1 MHILCIFSKLFHKYK
16 ESTMTKI
23 VTEGPAGYMPQ
34 SAPSMGVELAPKGKA
49 LLYGNIVEEEEAMRD
64 AAKALLTRKNPTIFP
79 GPQVLWDWKED
90 VAEKSAALLDLA
102 SEIPNCKIIPMPDYR
117 PKYPKIDV
125 KAEINPNHPNL
136 TILDNKIE
144 ACIFVGV
151 HCHYANLSLRMI
163 RAGTNCYTIALCAYM
178 GHEEAMASVRDL
190 HAEDI
195 QRFKEIIIEERNKLG
210 IEWEP
215 TLPPE
220 NPSMDQEEY
229 ASLSPADY
237 GEYRSLIMS
246 KKGEHVAEVE

>member
-1 MHILCIFSKLFHKYK
+1 MLK
-16 ESTMTKI
+16 KI
-23 VTEGPAGYMPQ
+23 TQGPAGYMPM
-34 SAPSMGVELAPKGKA
+34 SAPSMDVDLSPEGKA

-64 AAKALLTRKNPTIFP
+64 AAKALLTMDNPTIFP

-90 VAEKSAALLDLA
+90 VAEKAAAILELA

-136 TILDNKIE
+136 TILDNKIK
-144 ACIFVGV
+144 ACVFIGV

-163 RAGTNCYTIALCAYM
+163 RAGTDCYTVAMCAYM
-178 GHEEAMASVRDL
+178 GHEEAMVSIRDTHASNVT
-190 HAEDI
+190 
-195 QRFKEIIIEERNKLG
+195 RFKEIVIEERKKLN
-210 IEWEP
+210 IEWET

-220 NPSMDQEEY
+220 NPSLEKEDY
-229 ASLSPADY
+229 AALSPADY

-246 KKGEHVAEVE
+246 KKGEHVTDVE

>member
-1 MHILCIFSKLFHKYK
+1 MSN
-16 ESTMTKI
+16 KI
-23 VTEGPAGYMPQ
+23 EVGPAGYMPQ
-34 SAPSMGVELAPKGKA
+34 SAPSMGVELAPEGKA

-64 AAKALLTRKNPTIFP
+64 AAKALLTLDNPTIFP

-90 VAEKSAALLDLA
+90 VAEKAAAILELA

-136 TILDNKIE
+136 TILDNKIK

-163 RAGTNCYTIALCAYM
+163 RAGADCYTIALCAYM
-178 GHEEAMASVRDL
+178 GHEEAMASIRDL
-190 HAEDI
+190 HASTIRKFKDI
-195 QRFKEIIIEERNKLG
+195 VIEERNKLG

-215 TLPPE
+215 KLPPE
-220 NPSMDQEEY
+220 NPSLQKEEF
-229 ASLSPADY
+229 AALSPADY

-246 KKGEHVAEVE
+246 RKGEHVTEVE

>member
-1 MHILCIFSKLFHKYK
+1 MSN
-16 ESTMTKI
+16 KI
-23 VTEGPAGYMPQ
+23 AVGPAGYMPK
-34 SAPSMGVELAPKGKA
+34 SAPSMGVELAPEGKA

-64 AAKALLTRKNPTIFP
+64 AARALLKEDNPTIFP

-90 VAEKSAALLDLA
+90 VVDKAAAIIELA

-136 TILDNKIE
+136 TILDNKIK

-163 RAGTNCYTIALCAYM
+163 RAGAKCYTIALCAYM
-178 GHEEAMASVRDL
+178 GHEEAMASIRDL
-190 HAEDI
+190 HASSIRKFKDI
-195 QRFKEIIIEERNKLG
+195 LIQERDKLS
-210 IEWEP
+210 IKWE
-215 TLPPE
+215 TTPPPN
-220 NPSMDQEEY
+220 NPSLPKEDFE
-229 ASLSPADY
+229 ALSPADY
-237 GEYRSLIMS
+237 GEYRTLIMT

>member
-1 MHILCIFSKLFHKYK
+1 
-16 ESTMTKI
+16 MTKI

-34 SAPSMGVELAPKGKA
+34 SAPEMGVELAPEGQA
-49 LLYGNIVEEEEAMRD
+49 LLYGNVVSEEEAMRD
-64 AAKALLTRKNPTIFP
+64 AARAMLTKENPTIFP

-90 VAEKSAALLDLA
+90 VAEKSAAILELA

-136 TILDNKIE
+136 TILDNKIK

-151 HCHYANLSLRMI
+151 HCHYANISLRMI
-163 RAGTNCYTIALCAYM
+163 RAGTDCYTIALCAYM
-178 GHEEAMASVRDL
+178 GHDEAMASIRDL
-190 HAEDI
+190 HAEDL
-195 QRFKEIIIEERNKLG
+195 RKFKDIVIEERNKLG
-210 IEWEP
+210 IEWET

-220 NPSMDQEEY
+220 NPSLQEEDH
-229 ASLSPADY
+229 SDLSPADY
-237 GEYRSLIMS
+237 GEYRSLIMT

>member
-1 MHILCIFSKLFHKYK
+1 MN
-16 ESTMTKI
+16 KI
-23 VTEGPAGYMPQ
+23 IERGPAGYMPD
-34 SAPSMGVELAPKGKA
+34 SAPSMGVELAPEGKA
-49 LLYGNIVEEEEAMRD
+49 LLYGNVVSEEEAMRD
-64 AAKALLTRKNPTIFP
+64 AARALLTEDNPTIFP

-90 VAEKSAALLDLA
+90 VASKAAAILDLA

-136 TILDNKIE
+136 TILDNKIK

-163 RAGTNCYTIALCAYM
+163 RAGTECYTVALCAYM
-178 GHEEAMASVRDL
+178 GHEEAMASIRDL

-195 QRFKEIIIEERNKLG
+195 QKFKEIVIEERTKLG
-210 IEWEP
+210 IEWTA

-220 NPSMDQEEY
+220 NPSLEKEDF
-229 ASLSPADY
+229 ATLAPADY

-246 KKGEHVAEVE
+246 RKGEHVAEVE